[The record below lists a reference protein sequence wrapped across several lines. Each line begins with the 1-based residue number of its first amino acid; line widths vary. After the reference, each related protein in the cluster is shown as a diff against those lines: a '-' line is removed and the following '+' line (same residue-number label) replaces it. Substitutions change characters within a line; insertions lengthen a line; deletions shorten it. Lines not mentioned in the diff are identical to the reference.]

1 MTLRE
6 GNYEQKEQWHDEKC
20 LVLCPRNLSDGNGRI
35 LSFLVIT
42 ASDRQI
48 SSTQNSQNNYK
59 QAKSKSLKCS
69 LQMVYIRSLVN
80 TRSSRQSLTAAGLAI
95 LGSTDTTTTH
105 FTTIILPNDTTLSQ
119 VTELAKENKVA
130 TTVKEE
136 SSSGVWVSLL
146 LSFLPIVIII
156 FFFYM
161 MMGQQGGGG
170 GGGGRVMNFG
180 KSKAKEAD
188 KKANRVRFSDVA
200 GAEEEKQELVEVVEF
215 SERSTPIR

>member
-6 GNYEQKEQWHDEKC
+6 GNYEQKEQRHDEKC
-20 LVLCPRNLSDGNGRI
+20 LVLCPRNLSDGNGR
-35 LSFLVIT
+35 LFYFG
-42 ASDRQI
+42 
-48 SSTQNSQNNYK
+48 NNG
-59 QAKSKSLKCS
+59 Q
-69 LQMVYIRSLVN
+69 
-80 TRSSRQSLTAAGLAI
+80 RSSDIEYSKFTEQLQAGKIKEFEVQPANGVYKITGEYKEQQTVANSGGLAI

-136 SSSGVWVSLL
+136 SSSGIWVSLL

-188 KKANRVRFSDVA
+188 KKLIAYVF
-200 GAEEEKQELVEVVEF
+200 LM
-215 SERSTPIR
+215 